1 MIQLYRNEVLL
12 SRRCPL
18 DIFYQI
24 DSVILPQRFTAG
36 FTGPRAF
43 KLFKGVEE
51 CPECRRLKRTIRECI
66 LLLYEKGAEEFISGM
81 ATGIDTFAA
90 EAVLSLKAEGVP
102 IKLTAAVASPYQTEN
117 WKEKDAARFA
127 DILKRADHQ
136 ITVSRARGPSA
147 YKARNEYIVKHSDVI
162 LAFPAAA
169 HRGGTLQTMNMALR
183 HNIPLLICPVES

>member
-1 MIQLYRNEVLL
+1 M
-12 SRRCPL
+12 
-18 DIFYQI
+18 DIFCQI
-24 DSVILPQRFTAG
+24 NSLLLPPRFTVG

-43 KLFKGVEE
+43 KLFKGAEE

-90 EAVLSLKAEGVP
+90 EAVLSLKAEGTP
-102 IKLTAAVASPYQTEN
+102 IKLTAAVASPFQTEN
-117 WKEKDAARFA
+117 WKEKDVARFYGILNHA
-127 DILKRADHQ
+127 DLQ

-162 LAFPAAA
+162 LAFPVAAQ
-169 HRGGTLQTMNMALR
+169 RGGTLQTMNMALR

>member
-1 MIQLYRNEVLL
+1 M
-12 SRRCPL
+12 

-102 IKLTAAVASPYQTEN
+102 INSLQLWLPPTKPKTGRKKTPPGSPT
-117 WKEKDAARFA
+117 F
-127 DILKRADHQ
+127 
-136 ITVSRARGPSA
+136 
-147 YKARNEYIVKHSDVI
+147 
-162 LAFPAAA
+162 
-169 HRGGTLQTMNMALR
+169 
-183 HNIPLLICPVES
+183 